1 MGLFDVFKKN
11 NNVDKPIYSERTM
24 MSIEDDLNIE
34 SSKTE
39 ENSRYSNIISNE
51 IIEKIMKIYNMSYIS
66 DIMIKK
72 MEKYPKLVDL
82 LLSGNISND
91 IIDFLDYT
99 EELNYL
105 PYDEEYLKYVEFFD
119 LDEKTKKLVSLLN
132 NRISDNSIDENYQGC
147 YVDLNSDFETIDF
160 HNEISSFIPDIK
172 INLGNETLTKTP
184 SWSSFILYFPKSKY
198 KIVKHGFDNFITG
211 NIELDEETIIQM
223 RYRDFCFSINDSI
236 INKLAKCKIIFSNEN
251 LQHNF
256 EDDRQA
262 NNLINYNLVKCNHLI
277 YIIENYSLDNE
288 LKEKLLYKI
297 KNMYF
302 DENQYLYI
310 EISNKILPF
319 LKDLDVEEIKKL
331 TKEFELNIEY
341 YMNKEIV
348 KPALNINYFIEE
360 KFPDLDNMSI
370 DDVISSFNFLP
381 ENLKLSVLKE
391 PRILNKLNISD
402 KLDEEQLKEII
413 YIFST
418 RLSQTTIDFIKT
430 LDFDVEAFM
439 SDPSNDYQTSFMIN
453 PIVNR
458 YGIFDYLNERTTISI
473 ADLVGHDAPWNYDG
487 HKGSNILYTF
497 ANFFKK
503 NGDGYHTRALGLLEY
518 KSGEE
523 LLEELMM
530 RSQDTIDMKIRQ
542 IEEGKYI
549 IFGNG
554 LHRFTVLRFHYL
566 LDCMKKEKS
575 KEELREL
582 YKIPVTID
590 SKINYINT
598 YCNYLIKIANPEI
611 SSIKFYNENE
621 IIVHYNSEEKKIN
634 EEILLNLAIES
645 IDMLNKYYL
654 LEVKDFY
661 NSIDS
666 FHDFIDMYI
675 PQLLDKFEV
684 KSEESIKL

>member
-1 MGLFDVFKKN
+1 MGLFDIFKKN
-11 NNVDKPIYSERTM
+11 NNVDNPTYSERTM
-24 MSIEDDLNIE
+24 IPIENDLNIE

-39 ENSRYSNIISNE
+39 KNSRYSNIISNE

-82 LLSGNISND
+82 LLSGNISNE
-91 IIDFLDYT
+91 IIDFLDTT

-147 YVDLNSDFETIDF
+147 YVDLNKDFETIDF
-160 HNEISSFIPDIK
+160 HNEISSFISDIK

-184 SWSSFILYFPKSKY
+184 TWSPFILYFPKSKY

-211 NIELDEETIIQM
+211 NIELTEETIIQM
-223 RYRDFCFSINDSI
+223 RYNDFCFSLNDSI

-256 EDDRQA
+256 EGNRQA
-262 NNLINYNLVKCNHLI
+262 NNLIDYNLVKCNHLI
-277 YIIENYSLDNE
+277 YIIENSSLDNE

-297 KNMYF
+297 KNMYS
-302 DENQYLYI
+302 DEDCYLNI

-319 LKDLDVEEIKKL
+319 LKDLDIEEIKKL
-331 TKEFELNIEY
+331 TKEFELNIED

-348 KPALNINYFIEE
+348 KPEFNINFFIDE

-418 RLSQTTIDFIKT
+418 RLSQTTIDFIRT
-430 LDFDVEAFM
+430 LDFDLESFM
-439 SDPSNDYQTSFMIN
+439 SDSNNDYKTSLDIN
-453 PIVNR
+453 PIISK
-458 YGIFDYLNERTTISI
+458 YGIFDNLNEKITISI
-473 ADLVGHDAPWNYDG
+473 ADLLGHDGVCNCGFY
-487 HKGSNILYTF
+487 KGKNILYTF
-497 ANFFKK
+497 ENFFKK

-523 LLEELMM
+523 LLEELKM

-542 IEEGKYI
+542 IEDGKYI

-554 LHRFTVLRFHYL
+554 LHRFTVLRSHYL

-634 EEILLNLAIES
+634 KEILLNLAIES
-645 IDMLNKYYL
+645 IDRLNFDSL
-654 LEVKDFY
+654 LEIQHFY